1 MECIF
6 MNVYL
11 EITRPTNALM
21 AAVAVLLMAII
32 NFNYGIPIIL
42 GFITVLFATSGGNV
56 INDFFD
62 YKIDKINKPQ
72 RPIPS
77 GRISLKNAK
86 NYSIILFLISILLSG
101 LISYLVKDLTPLI
114 LVFCCCLLMYFYARN
129 LKAMPLFGNIAVS
142 LLTALCFIFGGD
154 ILAFSTHSFLI
165 LQTGCA
171 LGFFAFFMT
180 LAREITKDMEDIE
193 GDKIESAETLPIVW
207 GNRNSSI
214 LSSILIII
222 TALVSPL
229 LFYLNIFNVYYL
241 IVMIIPIIL
250 FLYCAIIIL
259 KNQEPVTCGKVSKY
273 LKIGMLISFLAFIIG
288 SIPF

>member
-1 MECIF
+1 

-250 FLYCAIIIL
+250 LLYCAIIIL

>member
-1 MECIF
+1 

-86 NYSIILFLISILLSG
+86 NYSILLFLISILLSG